1 MVLKNKTWF
10 TLRILESPDDMVA
23 VENLQRLV
31 WPGSETDV
39 IPLHMLVT
47 FAHNGG
53 IVIGAF
59 TGDQADSGDLAQGDF
74 AQGDL
79 AQGDPSPSGSD
90 PENQNRLIGFV
101 FGFAGLYYTPD
112 GPRPKHCSHELGVH
126 PDFRHLGIG
135 FALKRAQWQMVRHQ
149 GLDLITWTYD
159 PLLSRNA
166 HLNLTLLGGVCNT
179 YQREVY
185 GDMRDGLN
193 AGLPSDRFQLDWWVN
208 SQRVQRRLSRRAR
221 KPLDLAHFLGA
232 GAEIINP
239 SQPGNHGYAIPAS
252 QNLVDSGKVE
262 AAEHLH
268 ANLLVEIPYDF
279 QTMRADDPGL
289 ALEWRMHARDLFEH
303 LFSHGYLAVDF
314 VHLPGSQ
321 SRSFYLLS
329 HGDNTL

>member
-1 MVLKNKTWF
+1 MILKNKTWF
-10 TLRILESPDDMVA
+10 TLRILETPDDMNA
-23 VENLQRLV
+23 VEDLQRLV

-53 IVIGAF
+53 MVIGAF
-59 TGDQADSGDLAQGDF
+59 TGEQAIPGEIGSGAG
-74 AQGDL
+74 
-79 AQGDPSPSGSD
+79 SPED
-90 PENQNRLIGFV
+90 HNRLIGFV
-101 FGFAGLYYTPD
+101 FGFPGLYFTPD

-126 PDFRHLGIG
+126 PDFRHLGVG

-166 HLNLTLLGGVCNT
+166 YLNITRLGGVCST

-185 GDMRDGLN
+185 GEMRDGLN
-193 AGLPSDRFQLDWWVN
+193 AGLPSDRFQVDWWVN

-221 KPLDLAHFLGA
+221 PPLDLAHFLSA

-239 SQPGNHGYAIPAS
+239 TQPGSQGYAIPAR
-252 QNLVDSGKVE
+252 QKLVTQGKNS
-262 AAEHLH
+262 AAERSNAL
-268 ANLLVEIPYDF
+268 LLVEIPYDF
-279 QTMRADDPGL
+279 QSLRAADAGL
-289 ALEWRMHARDLFEH
+289 ALEWRLHARDLFED
-303 LFSHGYLAVDF
+303 LFSQGYLAVDF
-314 VHLPGSQ
+314 VHLPGAQ

>member
-1 MVLKNKTWF
+1 MILKNEARF
-10 TLRILESPDDMVA
+10 TLRILETPADMIA

-53 IVIGAF
+53 VVIGAF
-59 TGDQADSGDLAQGDF
+59 TSEQAGPEEQENSEGDLAIHD
-74 AQGDL
+74 
-79 AQGDPSPSGSD
+79 
-90 PENQNRLIGFV
+90 RLIGFV
-101 FGFAGLYYTPD
+101 FGFTGLYFTPD

-126 PDFRHLGIG
+126 PDFRHQGIG

-166 HLNLTLLGGVCNT
+166 YLNLTRLGAVCNT

-193 AGLPSDRFQLDWWVN
+193 VGLPSDRFQVDWWVN
-208 SQRVQRRLSRRAR
+208 SQRVQRRLSRKAR
-221 KPLDLAHFLGA
+221 QPLDLAHFLSA

-239 SQPGNHGYAIPAS
+239 TRVGSHGFAQPTSQKQVARGNAEA
-252 QNLVDSGKVE
+252 VE
-262 AAEHLH
+262 YNDAL
-268 ANLLVEIPYDF
+268 LLVEIPYDF
-279 QTMRADDPGL
+279 QSLKAADAGL
-289 ALEWRMHARDLFEH
+289 ALEWRLHTRELFED

-314 VHLPGSQ
+314 VHLPGTQ